1 MSFAHPF
8 AFCWGLLAIPIAI
21 LYLRRLRL
29 PQEQIATGMIWQQ
42 VLAEQRGR
50 SAWRRWRRPV
60 SLAVQLA
67 MLALLV
73 LALAEPQIPPPKT
86 IVLIIDDA
94 PRMKDNVGVAWV
106 SEAYPCAKNRGK
118 PCTGKLRLPMPPAS
132 HTDIT
137 FLTAAKEA
145 AERLIASLRPCDAM
159 AVISAGGPAMPRC
172 TLTAEQSTLREAV
185 ASIAGSAGSTQMA
198 EATALA
204 NRVLGGNTAGQIVI
218 AGDDAEKLVADSSG
232 LTLGPFL
239 AGLAGVLLVAQWC
252 LYQRRWLN

>member
-1 MSFAHPF
+1 MSFDHPF
-8 AFCWGLLAIPIAI
+8 AFCWGLLAIPIVI

-42 VLAEQRGR
+42 VLAEQRAR
-50 SAWRRWRRPV
+50 SAWRRWRRGV

-73 LALAEPQIPPPKT
+73 FALAEPQIPPPKT
-86 IVLIIDDA
+86 IVLIIDNA
-94 PRMKDNVGVAWV
+94 PRMNAADVQ
-106 SEAYPCAKNRGK
+106 P
-118 PCTGKLRLPMPPAS
+118 TRLA
-132 HTDIT
+132 
-137 FLTAAKEA
+137 AAKEV

-185 ASIAGSAGSTQMA
+185 DSIAGSTSPMQMA

-204 NRVLGGNTAGQIVI
+204 QRVLGGNTAGQIVI
-218 AGDDAEKLVADSSG
+218 AGDDAESLVADSSG
-232 LTLGPFL
+232 LTPGPFL

>member
-8 AFCWGLLAIPIAI
+8 AFCWGLLAIPIVI

-94 PRMKDNVGVAWV
+94 PRMNAADV
-106 SEAYPCAKNRGK
+106 
-118 PCTGKLRLPMPPAS
+118 PPAR
-132 HTDIT
+132 
-137 FLTAAKEA
+137 LAAAKEA

-185 ASIAGSAGSTQMA
+185 DSIAGSAGPTQMA
-198 EATALA
+198 DATALA
-204 NRVLGGNTAGQIVI
+204 QRVLGGNTAGQVVNV
-218 AGDDAEKLVADSSG
+218 GDDAESLVADSSG

>member
-8 AFCWGLLAIPIAI
+8 AFCWGLLAIPIVI

-50 SAWRRWRRPV
+50 SAWRRWRRGV

-73 LALAEPQIPPPKT
+73 FALAEPQIPPPKR
-86 IVLIIDDA
+86 IVLVIDNA
-94 PRMKDNVGVAWV
+94 PRMNA
-106 SEAYPCAKNRGK
+106 
-118 PCTGKLRLPMPPAS
+118 
-132 HTDIT
+132 TDIQPT
-137 FLTAAKEA
+137 RLAAAKEA
-145 AERLIASLRPCDAM
+145 AERFIASLRPCDAM

-185 ASIAGSAGSTQMA
+185 DSIAGSAGSTQMA

-204 NRVLGGNTAGQIVI
+204 RRVLGGNTAGQIVI
-218 AGDDAEKLVADSSG
+218 VGDDAESFVPDSSG
-232 LTLGPFL
+232 LTLGPLL

>member
-1 MSFAHPF
+1 MSLAHLFAL
-8 AFCWGLLAIPIAI
+8 CWGLLGIPIVI

-29 PQEQIATGMIWQQ
+29 PQEQTATGMIWQQ
-42 VLAEQRGR
+42 VLDEQRGR
-50 SAWRRWRRPV
+50 SAWQRWRRGV

-73 LALAEPQIPPPKT
+73 FALAEPQIPPPKR
-86 IVLIIDDA
+86 IVLIIDNG
-94 PRMKDNVGVAWV
+94 PRMDV
-106 SEAYPCAKNRGK
+106 
-118 PCTGKLRLPMPPAS
+118 
-132 HTDIT
+132 TDIQPT
-137 FLTAAKEA
+137 RLAAAKEA

-185 ASIAGSAGSTQMA
+185 DSIAGSAGSTQMA

-218 AGDDAEKLVADSSG
+218 AGDDAESLVSNSSS
-232 LTLGPFL
+232 LTLGPFF
-239 AGLAGVLLVAQWC
+239 AGLAVVLLVAQWC